1 MRSKST
7 KAAILPGKKLDRG
20 LSQLSSDRTNQS
32 VNNVH
37 TRTRLRPR
45 RRPYK
50 KRKRDLQR
58 KNSQEKKETILP
70 RRQQPAAA
78 SCGDILF
85 FFARPP
91 SSSSD
96 SASDLLNSFQSRPR
110 LMLVPGRGVSASA
123 AAHVF
128 LFFSLPCF
136 SPFTFYSMLG
146 LLVHGQRE
154 MAIGIDTSPLISFQ
168 GSPLPRNLQKWDR
181 KHWSLQ
187 FCYWPHIS

>member
-7 KAAILPGKKLDRG
+7 NAAILPGKKLDRG

-58 KNSQEKKETILP
+58 KNSQEKKETIFP

-78 SCGDILF
+78 SCGDIYF
-85 FFARPP
+85 FFC
-91 SSSSD
+91 
-96 SASDLLNSFQSRPR
+96 ASPLVLLGLGLGSPE
-110 LMLVPGRGVSASA
+110 
-123 AAHVF
+123 
-128 LFFSLPCF
+128 FFSISVAADAGARAWCVSLSRRSCLPILFLSCF
-136 SPFTFYSMLG
+136 SPLSPSILC
-146 LLVHGQRE
+146 LV
-154 MAIGIDTSPLISFQ
+154 
-168 GSPLPRNLQKWDR
+168 
-181 KHWSLQ
+181 
-187 FCYWPHIS
+187 YWCMGTGRWR

>member
-7 KAAILPGKKLDRG
+7 NAAILPGKKLDRG

-58 KNSQEKKETILP
+58 KITRKKETIFPAVNSLQLP
-70 RRQQPAAA
+70 
-78 SCGDILF
+78 IF
-85 FFARPP
+85 FFCAPP
-91 SSSSD
+91 SSSD
-96 SASDLLNSFQSRPR
+96 SASDLLNSFQSRSR

-154 MAIGIDTSPLISFQ
+154 MAIGIDTSPLI
-168 GSPLPRNLQKWDR
+168 
-181 KHWSLQ
+181 
-187 FCYWPHIS
+187 